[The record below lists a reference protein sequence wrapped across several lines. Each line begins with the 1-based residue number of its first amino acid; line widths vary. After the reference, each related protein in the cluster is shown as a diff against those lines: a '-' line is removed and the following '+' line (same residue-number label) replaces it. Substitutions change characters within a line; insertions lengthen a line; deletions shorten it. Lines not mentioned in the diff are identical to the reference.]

1 MKGDRKIL
9 LFDSKEL
16 DTIRNR
22 HSRLSKR
29 LIIHVPP
36 LLSLNYQ
43 FPRTFLHFSTQT
55 TIQRKEKEKWKK
67 KKKALI
73 DSLLSFFPSCPLPR
87 SVSTFTLL
95 SREPFSVARYHGPIK
110 FFYPR
115 LVEDDFAE

>member
-29 LIIHVPP
+29 LIIHIPL

-67 KKKALI
+67 KKKKI
-73 DSLLSFFPSCPLPR
+73 DR
-87 SVSTFTLL
+87 
-95 SREPFSVARYHGPIK
+95 
-110 FFYPR
+110 
-115 LVEDDFAE
+115 